1 MATSSDLLL
10 SEKIYRDVRWR
21 ILEALF
27 LPREHIPLR
36 VLETA
41 FQCTY
46 APASEA
52 LRRLTQEG
60 YVRRDPR
67 GNHYVRA
74 WDDGS
79 ISDAFSFW
87 GRMVSQHVA
96 DLDLSGD
103 DPLLASLR
111 EMEGILPAKPGGLRS
126 DEESDRFLAFYATLV
141 DSASDAAKK
150 AVFEVMPPALF
161 CRALRSLPAERFA
174 YHAAQRAHIISAL
187 ADGDRYTASLLILRQ
202 SYDLQMEA
210 AEDMR
215 RINAA
220 DAQRE
225 VSFLK
230 QQPSIALAQPAS
242 GDQAPP

>member
-1 MATSSDLLL
+1 
-10 SEKIYRDVRWR
+10 
-21 ILEALF
+21 
-27 LPREHIPLR
+27 
-36 VLETA
+36 
-41 FQCTY
+41 
-46 APASEA
+46 
-52 LRRLTQEG
+52 LTQEG

-67 GNHYVRA
+67 GNHYVRG
-74 WDDGS
+74 WDDSS

-87 GRMVSQHVA
+87 GRIVSQHVA

-103 DPLLASLR
+103 DPLVSSLR
-111 EMEGILPAKPGGLRS
+111 EIEGILPDKPGGLRN
-126 DEESDRFLAFYATLV
+126 DEQTNRFLAFYTTLV
-141 DSASDAAKK
+141 DSASEAAKK

-161 CRALRSLPAERFA
+161 CRALRSLSADRFA

-187 ADGDRYTASLLILRQ
+187 ADGDRYTASLLILRLA
-202 SYDLQMEA
+202 YDLQIET

-230 QQPSIALAQPAS
+230 QQPSMALAQPAS
-242 GDQAPP
+242 GDSGPL

>member
-36 VLETA
+36 VLEAA

-67 GNHYVRA
+67 GNHYVRG
-74 WDDGS
+74 WDDSS
-79 ISDAFSFW
+79 ISDAFGFW

-103 DPLLASLR
+103 DPLLSSLR
-111 EMEGILPAKPGGLRS
+111 EIDGLLPAKPGGLRS
-126 DEESDRFLAFYATLV
+126 NEQTDRFLAFYATIV
-141 DSASDAAKK
+141 DSASEAARK
-150 AVFEVMPPALF
+150 AVLEVMPPALF

-202 SYDLQMEA
+202 SYDLQIEA